1 MVVSNL
7 IGNFAIIQVET
18 FMHLITDNIQKLF
31 AICQRYKVSK
41 LYAFGSI
48 LTSRFN
54 EDSDVDILVNFNSEV
69 DHNNYADNFFD
80 LYNALKTLFGRDVDL
95 VDETSVRNPY
105 FKEELEETKHL
116 IYG

>member
-1 MVVSNL
+1 
-7 IGNFAIIQVET
+7 
-18 FMHLITDNIQKLF
+18 MHLINDNIQKLF
-31 AICQRYKVSK
+31 ALCRKYKVSK

-54 EDSDVDILVNFNSEV
+54 EKSDVDILVNFNAEI
-69 DHNNYADNFFD
+69 DYNNYADNYFE
-80 LYNALKTLFGRDVDL
+80 LYYALKSLFGRDVDL

-105 FKEELEETKHL
+105 FKEELDETKRL

>member
-1 MVVSNL
+1 
-7 IGNFAIIQVET
+7 
-18 FMHLITDNIQKLF
+18 MHLITENIHSLF
-31 AICQRYKVSK
+31 ALCRKYKVSK

-54 EDSDVDILVNFNSEV
+54 ENSDVDILVNFNSEI

-80 LYNALKTLFGRDVDL
+80 LYHALKALFGRDVDL
-95 VDETSVRNPY
+95 VDESSVRNPY

>member
-1 MVVSNL
+1 
-7 IGNFAIIQVET
+7 
-18 FMHLITDNIQKLF
+18 MHLITDNIHKLF
-31 AICQRYKVSK
+31 SLCRKHKVRR

-54 EDSDVDILVNFNSEV
+54 ENSDVDILVDFNSDI
-69 DHNNYADNFFD
+69 DHTNYADNFFD
-80 LYNALKTLFGRDVDL
+80 LYNALKSLFGREVDL
-95 VDETSVRNPY
+95 VDESCVKNPY

>member
-1 MVVSNL
+1 
-7 IGNFAIIQVET
+7 
-18 FMHLITDNIQKLF
+18 MHLITDNTQKLF
-31 AICQRYKVSK
+31 ALCQQYKVSK

-48 LTSRFN
+48 LTPRFN
-54 EDSDVDILVNFNSEV
+54 DNSDVDILVNFNSEIN
-69 DHNNYADNFFD
+69 HNNYADNFID
-80 LYNALKTLFGRDVDL
+80 LYNALKSLFGRDVDL

>member
-1 MVVSNL
+1 
-7 IGNFAIIQVET
+7 
-18 FMHLITDNIQKLF
+18 MHLINDNLQKLI
-31 AICQRYKVSK
+31 ALCKKHKVRK

-54 EDSDVDILVNFNSEV
+54 DQSDVDILVDFNSEI
-69 DHNNYADNFFD
+69 DHDTYADNYFD
-80 LYNALKTLFGRDVDL
+80 FYHALSSLFGRDVDL
-95 VDETSVRNPY
+95 VDESAVKNPY